1 MTSDLPVFREWIV
14 PGRDAL
20 LTPVGDAGALAQA
33 VGDVLD
39 DEVLRTRLIT
49 SGIALADRRTW
60 NASARRHLELYAQ
73 NSSAIAG

>member
-1 MTSDLPVFREWIV
+1 MTSDLPVFREWMV

-20 LTPVGDAGALAQA
+20 LTPVGDVGALARA

-60 NASARRHLELYAQ
+60 TASARRHLELYAQ